1 MLIWISRIF
10 GIAALAVLASD
21 ILGWLGSGSFR
32 LTALGEWWFWAHP
45 GSLQVLQPVVERH
58 VEQWLPFTIWDPG
71 IQTLLEWP
79 LAAELAAIAG
89 LFWLSAAAWQRRSQ
103 NRKFASAS

>member
-10 GIAALAVLASD
+10 KIATFLVVVSD
-21 ILGWLGSGSFR
+21 ILGSIGSGSFR

-45 GSLQVLQPVVERH
+45 DSLQVLQPAVERH

-79 LAAELAAIAG
+79 FAMELAAIAA
-89 LFWLSAAAWQRRSQ
+89 LFWLAAAMRKRSQ
-103 NRKFASAS
+103 NRKLLSTS

>member
-10 GIAALAVLASD
+10 GVAAAAVLVSD
-21 ILGWLGSGSFR
+21 ILSWMASGSFR

-45 GSLQVLQPVVERH
+45 GSLQVLQPAVERH

-71 IQTLLEWP
+71 IQTLLEWSF
-79 LAAELAAIAG
+79 AAELAVISA
-89 LFWLSAAAWQRRSQ
+89 LFWLFAMMRRRAQNTKFVSA
-103 NRKFASAS
+103 N